1 MAPYSEF
8 IVICR
13 HERFSKA
20 GGSLPSPILGG
31 KGRRP
36 PTTVGWQ
43 KTRRIALS
51 CGIKI
56 SPVGS
61 LD

>member
-1 MAPYSEF
+1 VAPSSEF

-13 HERFSKA
+13 RARFSKG
-20 GGSLPSPILGG
+20 GGSLRSPTFGG
-31 KGRRP
+31 KGRSP
-36 PTTVGWQ
+36 PTTVVWH

>member
-1 MAPYSEF
+1 
-8 IVICR
+8 V
-13 HERFSKA
+13 

-43 KTRRIALS
+43 KIRRIALS
-51 CGIKI
+51 CGNKI

>member
-1 MAPYSEF
+1 VAPSSEF

-13 HERFSKA
+13 CERFSKA

-31 KGRRP
+31 KGRHP

-43 KTRRIALS
+43 KTRIALS
-51 CGIKI
+51 CGVKI